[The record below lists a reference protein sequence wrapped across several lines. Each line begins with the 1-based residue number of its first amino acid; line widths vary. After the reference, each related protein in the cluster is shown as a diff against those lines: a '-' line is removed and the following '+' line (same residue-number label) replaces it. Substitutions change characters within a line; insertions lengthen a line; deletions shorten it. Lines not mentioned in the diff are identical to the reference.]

1 MSDIIHLLPDSIA
14 NQIAAG
20 EVIQRPAS
28 VVKELV
34 ENSID
39 AGATHIQ
46 INIKDA
52 GKTLVQVI
60 DDGKGMSETDAR
72 MSFERHAT
80 SKITQADDLFALHT
94 MGFRGEA
101 LASIAAVA
109 HVELRTRLKGA
120 EVGTRLEIAGSQLQ
134 SIEADSCAEGSNFA
148 VKNLFYNVPAR
159 RKFLKSNETE
169 FRNILYEFERIALV
183 NPSVAISL
191 YHNETEILNLPET
204 GLRQR
209 IANVYGKKVSQ
220 QLLSVEAKSSL
231 VSVTG
236 YIGRADATKKRGVLQ
251 YFFVNGRFMKHPYF
265 HKAVMQAYDQLIP
278 PGELPNY
285 FIYFNVDPATIDVNI
300 HPTKTE
306 IKFENE
312 QAIWQILLA
321 ATRETLAKSSAIP
334 MLDFEAPDTIDIP
347 VYNPNAHPW
356 NGEIPKIHIDTNY
369 NPFRTE
375 PAKENLSRPAFD
387 WEELYKNFETDRTS
401 VLPEKGVIEKRSEPA
416 ADFEEIL
423 SHAHPEKEDKLF
435 TDNSPAVAASSCF
448 QYKNRYLVT
457 TLKSGMAI
465 IDQHR
470 AHIRVLFDKYQKT
483 ISQQKGATQQMLF
496 PAMMELTPA
505 EEAILP
511 ELMEELSYSG
521 FELSNLGGGS
531 YSINGIP
538 AQMEGVDC
546 VDLLKDILN
555 KAIDTGCKAHTD
567 ITDMIAFELAS
578 AQAIPAG
585 KPLSPE
591 EMDHLLASLFT
602 CPNINLTPDGKKIL
616 TLLTDEELES
626 RFR

>member
-1 MSDIIHLLPDSIA
+1 MGSSEAP
-14 NQIAAG
+14 
-20 EVIQRPAS
+20 
-28 VVKELV
+28 K
-34 ENSID
+34 
-39 AGATHIQ
+39 
-46 INIKDA
+46 
-52 GKTLVQVI
+52 VQV
-60 DDGKGMSETDAR
+60 
-72 MSFERHAT
+72 HA
-80 SKITQADDLFALHT
+80 
-94 MGFRGEA
+94 E
-101 LASIAAVA
+101 
-109 HVELRTRLKGA
+109 
-120 EVGTRLEIAGSQLQ
+120 
-134 SIEADSCAEGSNFA
+134 
-148 VKNLFYNVPAR
+148 
-159 RKFLKSNETE
+159 
-169 FRNILYEFERIALV
+169 
-183 NPSVAISL
+183 
-191 YHNETEILNLPET
+191 
-204 GLRQR
+204 
-209 IANVYGKKVSQ
+209 
-220 QLLSVEAKSSL
+220 
-231 VSVTG
+231 
-236 YIGRADATKKRGVLQ
+236 
-251 YFFVNGRFMKHPYF
+251 
-265 HKAVMQAYDQLIP
+265 
-278 PGELPNY
+278 
-285 FIYFNVDPATIDVNI
+285 
-300 HPTKTE
+300 
-306 IKFENE
+306 
-312 QAIWQILLA
+312 
-321 ATRETLAKSSAIP
+321 
-334 MLDFEAPDTIDIP
+334 
-347 VYNPNAHPW
+347 
-356 NGEIPKIHIDTNY
+356 Y
-369 NPFRTE
+369 NPFRSESTE
-375 PAKENLSRPAFD
+375 RTSRPAFD
-387 WEELYKNFETDRTS
+387 WAELYQSFESERAAAMPDEKVFETPIA
-401 VLPEKGVIEKRSEPA
+401 VPEEKA
-416 ADFEEIL
+416 
-423 SHAHPEKEDKLF
+423 LF
-435 TDNSPAVAASSCF
+435 QQTAPVTMPCF